1 MKKINFNI
9 KFNFKIGVF
18 TFASFF
24 FLYLLYLS
32 IPSLYD
38 SGRVQKVLYYKLI
51 EEFGLNLSL
60 SSEITYRILPQ
71 PHFHIKD
78 TKVFRDKS
86 KVSEEIGEIKDL
98 KVFISSKNFF
108 NKKKIY
114 INKIILSKCNFFF
127 NRSNLDYINDFLNKD
142 FSEKSIFIKKSK
154 FFFSDKN
161 DNIIFIY
168 TINKL
173 DFLKDVKENSNQIK
187 TIGSIFKI
195 PIKFSWQKNLSNK
208 NTIVNFKAEKVDID
222 FINRGNL
229 EKGKY
234 FYENS
239 FNILTNNLKTKYEFF
254 DNSIKLNSKKSFIKN
269 TPISYS
275 GNIELSPFSFQIF
288 VDAKDIDLGYFL
300 NNTFL
305 LNEIISSKILIND
318 NINGQIRIKT
328 NKLNK
333 IRLFDNAIINFNFE
347 EGDINLNNTQL
358 INNKF
363 AKILLYNSNFDQS
376 DGSSNFNGEIKFDIF
391 DYEQFFRVF
400 SIPKKNRLKK
410 KIYKINFQ
418 YTFNLNNSKFSIDKI
433 NFLDK
438 NNKIIQSKNVDDFV
452 EDNYEMRFQIS
463 NNVLFKNFMRQVINI
478 YLEEG

>member
-32 IPSLYD
+32 IPSLFD
-38 SGRVQKVLYYKLI
+38 SGRVQKVLYNKLI

-71 PHFHIKD
+71 PHFYIKD
-78 TKVFRDKS
+78 TKVFRDKT

-98 KVFISSKNFF
+98 RVFISSRNFF
-108 NKKKIY
+108 NKNKIN
-114 INKIILSKCNFFF
+114 ISKIILSKCNFFF
-127 NRSNLDYINDFLNKD
+127 NRSNLDYINEFLKKD
-142 FSEKSIFIKKSK
+142 FSEKNIFIKKSK
-154 FFFSDKN
+154 FFFN
-161 DNIIFIY
+161 DINRKIIFIY

-173 DFLKDVKENSNQIK
+173 EFFKDVKENSNQIK
-187 TIGSIFKI
+187 TTGSIFKI

-208 NTIVNFKAEKVDID
+208 NTTLNFKAEKVDID
-222 FINRGNL
+222 FINKGNF

-234 FYENS
+234 IYENN
-239 FNILTNNLKTKYEFF
+239 FNILTNNFKTQYEIF
-254 DNSIKLNSKKSFIKN
+254 DNIIKLNSKKSFIKN

-288 VDAKDIDLGYFL
+288 VDAKDIDLRYFL

-305 LNEIISSKILIND
+305 LNEILSSKILINE
-318 NINGQIRIKT
+318 NINGQIKIKT

-333 IRLFDNAIINFNFE
+333 IKLFNNAIINFNFE
-347 EGDINLNNTQL
+347 EGDINLNNSYFT
-358 INNKF
+358 NNKF
-363 AKILLYNSNFDQS
+363 AKISLYNTNFEQNDGNSNFD
-376 DGSSNFNGEIKFDIF
+376 GEIKFDIF

-410 KIYKINFQ
+410 KIFKINFQ
-418 YTFNLNNSKFSIDKI
+418 YTFNLNNSKFSIDRI

-438 NNKIIQSKNVDDFV
+438 NDKIIQSKNVDDFV

-478 YLEEG
+478 YLDEG

>member
-1 MKKINFNI
+1 MKKNFFNI
-9 KFNFKIGVF
+9 KLNFKIGVF
-18 TFASFF
+18 TFFSLF

-98 KVFISSKNFF
+98 RVFISSKNFF

-222 FINRGNL
+222 FINKGYL

-288 VDAKDIDLGYFL
+288 VDAKDIDLEYFL

-347 EGDINLNNTQL
+347 EGDINLNNSQL